1 MVVVVQLSL
10 IQSLYLLIE
19 SVGKITYLDFIKNIN
34 NLEIEEVGYCKTLF
48 DSNLP
53 NFDKAQ
59 SFRYITENNKL
70 VTLEVLGINNDIL
83 QSRISIYYK
92 SPILSF
98 LSKVKNHYKILV
110 NLLIDIY
117 GNAFPLEI
125 NDINTLN
132 YQNDKTVC
140 YISIMRQNN
149 IDIITINVGN
159 RKYWG

>member
-19 SVGKITYLDFIKNIN
+19 SVGKITYIEFIKNIN
-34 NLEIEEVGYCKTLF
+34 KLEIEEVNYCKTLF

-59 SFRYITENNKL
+59 WFRYITENNKL
-70 VTLEVLGINNDIL
+70 VMLEVLGINNDIL
-83 QSRISIYYK
+83 QSKISIYHK

-98 LSKVKNHYKILV
+98 LSKVKNHYKLLV
-110 NLLIDIY
+110 NLIIDIY
-117 GNAFPLEI
+117 GNAYPLDI
-125 NDINTLN
+125 NDIKMLN
-132 YQNDKTVC
+132 FQNDKTVC

-149 IDIITINVGN
+149 IDVITINVGN